1 MKTKYVGWVQ
11 PTAYTAHPINKG
23 ERHMQKRTLKELNLL
38 DDFLFCSM
46 VTYPGIGEEFSR
58 ELLRII
64 FQKEFGQ
71 LIVIP
76 QKVYYGS
83 DTDKH
88 GTRLDV
94 YLEEDISN
102 LPDLPTATIYDVEP
116 DQNDDVESILAL
128 PRRVR
133 FYHAK
138 IDGRSLKSGESYQVL
153 KNVIIIMIMPYD
165 PFKLDRMVYTIQNR
179 CIEEPNMPY
188 DDGATTL
195 FLYTKGTQG
204 NPSAEL
210 QQLLHYME
218 HTQDSYAMNENLK
231 NIQRMVNIVKQDEEV
246 SLEYMKIFEREEMLI
261 NQGINQG
268 RKLEQE
274 NTKNAE
280 QRTRAISILELLQEY
295 GTVPEWLEAKIME
308 EQSIPRLKDWLKASA
323 RVTSIEEFL
332 NITHIHK

>member
-1 MKTKYVGWVQ
+1 
-11 PTAYTAHPINKG
+11 
-23 ERHMQKRTLKELNLL
+23 MQKRTLKELNLL
-38 DDFLFCSM
+38 DDFLFGSM

-64 FQKEFGQ
+64 FQKDFGK
-71 LIVIP
+71 LIVVP

-94 YLEEDISN
+94 YLEEDVSG
-102 LPDLPTATIYDVEP
+102 LPYLSTTTIYDVEP
-116 DQNDDVESILAL
+116 DQNDDTESIFAL

-138 IDGRSLKSGESYQVL
+138 IDGRSLKSGESYRVL

-165 PFKLDRMVYTIQNR
+165 PFQLDRMVYTIQNR
-179 CIEEPNMPY
+179 CIEEPDMPY

-195 FLYTKGTQG
+195 FLYTKGTKG
-204 NPSAEL
+204 NPSMEL

-218 HTQDSYAMNENLK
+218 HTQDSYATNEDLK
-231 NIQRMVNIVKQDEEV
+231 KIQQMVDIVKQDEEV

-261 NQGINQG
+261 NQG

-274 NTKNAE
+274 NTKKAE
-280 QRTRAISILELLQEY
+280 QRTKATDILELLQEY
-295 GTVPEWLEAKIME
+295 GTVPEWLKQKIMT
-308 EQSIPRLKDWLKASA
+308 EQSIPRLREWHKASA
-323 RVTSIEEFL
+323 KVESIEEFL
-332 NITHIHK
+332 EKTHIEK

>member
-1 MKTKYVGWVQ
+1 
-11 PTAYTAHPINKG
+11 
-23 ERHMQKRTLKELNLL
+23 MQKRTLKELNLL
-38 DDFLFCSM
+38 DDFLFGSM

-64 FQKEFGQ
+64 FQKEFGK
-71 LIVIP
+71 LIVVP

-94 YLEEDISN
+94 YLEEDVSA
-102 LPDLPTATIYDVEP
+102 LSYLPTATIYDIEP
-116 DQNDDVESILAL
+116 DQNDDNESILAL

-138 IDGRSLKSGESYQVL
+138 IDGRSLKSGESYRVL

-165 PFKLDRMVYTIQNR
+165 PFQLDRMVYTIQNR
-179 CIEEPNMPY
+179 CIEEPDMPY

-195 FLYTKGTQG
+195 FLYTKGTKG
-204 NPSAEL
+204 NPSMEL

-218 HTQDSYAMNENLK
+218 HTQDSYATNEYLK
-231 NIQRMVNIVKQDEEV
+231 KIQRMVDIVKQDEEV

-261 NQGINQG
+261 NQG

-274 NTKNAE
+274 NTKKAEQRAVKAE
-280 QRTRAISILELLQEY
+280 QRTKATDILELLQEY
-295 GTVPEWLEAKIME
+295 GAVPEWLKEKIMA
-308 EQSIPRLKDWLKASA
+308 EQSIPQLREWLKVSA
-323 RVTSIEEFL
+323 KAESIDDFL
-332 NITHIHK
+332 EKTHIQNKI

>member
-1 MKTKYVGWVQ
+1 
-11 PTAYTAHPINKG
+11 
-23 ERHMQKRTLKELNLL
+23 MQKRTLKELNLL
-38 DDFLFCSM
+38 DDFLFGSM

-64 FQKEFGQ
+64 FQKEFGK
-71 LIVIP
+71 LIVVP

-94 YLEEDISN
+94 YLEENVSA
-102 LPDLPTATIYDVEP
+102 LSYLPTATIYDIEP
-116 DQNDDVESILAL
+116 DQNDDNESILAL
-128 PRRVR
+128 PKRVR

-138 IDGRSLKSGESYQVL
+138 IDGKSLKSGESYRVL

-165 PFKLDRMVYTIQNR
+165 PFQLNRMVYTIQNR
-179 CIEEPNMPY
+179 CIEEPDMPY

-195 FLYTKGTQG
+195 FLYTKGTKG
-204 NPSAEL
+204 NPSMEL

-218 HTQDSYAMNENLK
+218 HTQDSYATNEDLK
-231 NIQRMVNIVKQDEEV
+231 KIQRMVDIVKQDEEV

-261 NQGINQG
+261 NQG

-274 NTKNAE
+274 NTKKAELRAVMAE
-280 QRTRAISILELLQEY
+280 QRTKATDILELLQEY
-295 GTVPEWLEAKIME
+295 GSVPEWLKEKIMS
-308 EQSIPRLKDWLKASA
+308 EQSIPQLREWLKASA
-323 RVTSIEEFL
+323 KAESIEEFL
-332 NITHIHK
+332 DKTHIQK

>member
-1 MKTKYVGWVQ
+1 
-11 PTAYTAHPINKG
+11 
-23 ERHMQKRTLKELNLL
+23 MQKRTLKELNLL
-38 DDFLFCSM
+38 DDFLFGSM

-64 FQKEFGQ
+64 FQKDFGK
-71 LIVIP
+71 LIVVP

-94 YLEEDISN
+94 YLEEDVSG
-102 LPDLPTATIYDVEP
+102 LPYLSTTTIYDVEP
-116 DQNDDVESILAL
+116 DQNDDTESIFAL

-138 IDGRSLKSGESYQVL
+138 IDGRSLKSGESYRVL

-165 PFKLDRMVYTIQNR
+165 PFQLDRMVYTIQNR
-179 CIEEPNMPY
+179 CIEEPDMPY

-195 FLYTKGTQG
+195 FLYTKGTKG
-204 NPSAEL
+204 NPSMEL

-218 HTQDSYAMNENLK
+218 HTQDSYATNEDLK
-231 NIQRMVNIVKQDEEV
+231 KIQQMVDIVKQDEEV

-261 NQGINQG
+261 NQG

-274 NTKNAE
+274 NTKKAEQRAVKAE
-280 QRTRAISILELLQEY
+280 QRTKATDILELLQEY
-295 GTVPEWLEAKIME
+295 GTVPEWLKQKIMTE
-308 EQSIPRLKDWLKASA
+308 HSIPRLREWHKASA
-323 RVTSIEEFL
+323 KVESIEEFL
-332 NITHIHK
+332 EKTHIEK